1 MSNTLANVGI
11 HCAGIN
17 KTLMFVTK
25 IIVFPYQFVDINAN
39 KTTGCTKMF
48 NHIVTCFGCRV
59 SGCILQ
65 RISLVRASPLE

>member
-25 IIVFPYQFVDINAN
+25 IIVFPYQFVVINAN
-39 KTTGCTKMF
+39 KMAHRT
-48 NHIVTCFGCRV
+48 
-59 SGCILQ
+59 
-65 RISLVRASPLE
+65 